1 MNADLAT
8 IRNKD
13 EQACVTRYITSEW
26 PSGEPLYWVWFGL
39 RKATEH
45 ASWAWVHDGFVS
57 TYFNW
62 DAPNGMFP
70 YTL

>member
-1 MNADLAT
+1 MNADLAM

-13 EQACVTRYITSEW
+13 EQACVTRYTSTNW
-26 PSGEPLYWVWFGL
+26 PSGEPATFVWFGL

-57 TYFNW
+57 SYFNW
-62 DAPNGMFP
+62 DVSDGMFP
-70 YTL
+70 NIL